1 MRDEA
6 CVRGAWFA
14 SLGSPP
20 AQTEDEIRAR
30 AGCAPAVAYRVAC
43 LRRAGA
49 MRAIALWLEG
59 ALTLRQLE
67 RIVTGAPFDEDR
79 QLEEARMTSATARA
93 MLSR

>member
-1 MRDEA
+1 
-6 CVRGAWFA
+6 
-14 SLGSPP
+14 
-20 AQTEDEIRAR
+20 
-30 AGCAPAVAYRVAC
+30 
-43 LRRAGA
+43 

-79 QLEEARMTSATARA
+79 QLEEARATSATARA